1 MDTDAFSGEGMPTIE
16 EISPYV
22 MRSEKRYA
30 VDYNGKKLF
39 QERETIRLD
48 VPLDNTVH
56 HLQKQLYEH
65 VTDYV
70 RYCFGRAKQGSRN
83 ATGLVMVMMQKLAS
97 SSTAAILAAMQTRL
111 WRLQHEEIADNINDY
126 DEEGALDFEDLLMDD
141 YSVNLQGDS
150 FANEEEKLQEL
161 ITEAR
166 YCLENEQDAKAT
178 ALIRKIVQ
186 LREEKGD
193 SQLKMLVFTEF
204 RKTQE

>member
-1 MDTDAFSGEGMPTIE
+1 
-16 EISPYV
+16 
-22 MRSEKRYA
+22 
-30 VDYNGKKLF
+30 
-39 QERETIRLD
+39 
-48 VPLDNTVH
+48 
-56 HLQKQLYEH
+56 
-65 VTDYV
+65 
-70 RYCFGRAKQGSRN
+70 
-83 ATGLVMVMMQKLAS
+83 MMQKLAS

-126 DEEGALDFEDLLMDD
+126 DEEGALDFENLLMDD

-178 ALIRKIVQ
+178 ALIRKIIQ

-193 SQLKMLVFTEF
+193 SQLKVLVFTEF
-204 RKTQE
+204 RKTQEYLTKQIEQAGLTTVCINGSMELQERQNALIKFKNEANVMIATGKRL